1 MTYRWY
7 VPENSLLTK
16 YEYKT
21 IKTHVC
27 TDGELGFGKDRDKSR
42 FFEPKETAIQD
53 VRRMIGN
60 WNCVDKNQTLSLQG
74 DFSSSE
80 ATNLLLRLRKC
91 QNSTEEGAPQVC
103 QDLDPEKDLR
113 KFWIATLTNE
123 KLFDVA
129 LPEDKQTI
137 KQSAI
142 TWTAISLQNPI
153 E

>member
-1 MTYRWY
+1 MI
-7 VPENSLLTK
+7 L
-16 YEYKT
+16 
-21 IKTHVC
+21 
-27 TDGELGFGKDRDKSR
+27 KDIFNK
-42 FFEPKETAIQD
+42 K
-53 VRRMIGN
+53 
-60 WNCVDKNQTLSLQG
+60 
-74 DFSSSE
+74 
-80 ATNLLLRLRKC
+80 
-91 QNSTEEGAPQVC
+91 
-103 QDLDPEKDLR
+103 DLDPEKDLR